1 MDLRQSIEIRLDDV
15 TKSYGPTQ
23 ALRGLSLVLDTDSI
37 IGVIGE
43 NGAGKSTFIRVLS
56 GEEEHDGGLIA
67 KNGSIWSLE
76 DRRRNVA
83 VVHQEADKALFPNL
97 TVQENLLIGRDG
109 IGRPKADR
117 RILDLI
123 EELGLMRFQRRV
135 LGACPI
141 VVRQLTEIAR
151 ALLQDAEVFLFDEPN
166 SALTEDESREL
177 FGHMRTLHR
186 NGRVVVLVSH
196 RLNDIAAICGRVSV
210 VVDGGVRSTL
220 EGAAVTPHAMGSLL
234 VGEVQAQRRKF
245 EEAEPHK
252 LQGRWPEVCTPLPGA
267 VVAVT
272 GPEGGGGREVVKQV
286 GLVAK
291 QKATNVGGP
300 SAYMPS
306 DRKTSLFPNLSV
318 GANIAIR
325 MASESS
331 GSRFFVTKKSLGQS
345 SKQAIGD
352 YGIKAASGAS
362 SVLTLSG
369 GNQQKV
375 ALAAALATNARVLAI
390 EEPTRGVDLKTK
402 TEIYGM
408 LRDFVAGDG
417 AVVLYAPEMEDIVG
431 CADVLYVVADG
442 AIKGIIEVGAD
453 STPEALGGQVAHML
467 SQ

>member
-1 MDLRQSIEIRLDDV
+1 MDVRQAVEIRLDDV
-15 TKSYGPTQ
+15 RKSYGPTR
-23 ALRGLSLVLDTDSI
+23 ALQGLSLTLDSDSI
-37 IGVIGE
+37 IGIIGE

-56 GEEEHDGGLIA
+56 GEEEHDGGEIS
-67 KNGSIWSLE
+67 KSGSPWSLE
-76 DRRRNVA
+76 ERRRNVA

-109 IGRPKADR
+109 LGRPKPDQ

-123 EELGLMRFQRRV
+123 DELGLGRFQRRI

-166 SALTEDESREL
+166 SALTEDESQEL
-177 FGHMRTLHR
+177 FGYMRTLHR

-196 RLNDIAAICGRVSV
+196 RLNDIATLCGRVSV
-210 VVDGGVRSTL
+210 VVDGAVRSTL
-220 EGAAVTPHAMGSLL
+220 EGAAVTPHAMGTLL
-234 VGEVQAQRRKF
+234 VGGAESRRRKS
-245 EEAEPHK
+245 EAEPHSR
-252 LQGRWPEVCTPLPGA
+252 QGRWPEVCTPIPGA

-291 QKATNVGGP
+291 RKTADLVGA

-331 GSRFFVTKKSLGQS
+331 GPRFFVTKKSLGKS

-352 YGIKAASGAS
+352 YGIKAASGAI

-431 CADVLYVVADG
+431 CADVLYVIADG
-442 AIKGIIEVGAD
+442 AVRGIIDVGSD
-453 STPEALGGQVAHML
+453 STPEALGGEVAHML